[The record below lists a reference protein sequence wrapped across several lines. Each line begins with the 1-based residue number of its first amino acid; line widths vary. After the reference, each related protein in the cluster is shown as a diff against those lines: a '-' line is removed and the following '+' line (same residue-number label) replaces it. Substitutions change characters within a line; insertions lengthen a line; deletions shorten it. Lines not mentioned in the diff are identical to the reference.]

1 MEKLLSTREVS
12 QLLGVNEKMVYT
24 LITEKGLPATKITG
38 KWLFPAQLV
47 EQWVESRTINFPA
60 RSETPS
66 PRSGLLLV
74 AGSDDILFER
84 ALSLFMR
91 LNAGHVAIFGTL
103 GSLGGLKAL
112 RRGWCQMATSH
123 LAEEDGQDYN
133 FSFAANELEALP
145 AVVNFC
151 RREQGLL
158 VARGNPLNISDCG
171 DIGKKGLTVVNRPL
185 GTSTR
190 ILFDREL
197 QKAGLQPSK
206 IAGYGHEVPR
216 HLDIGME
223 ILSGRADVGLSIR
236 PVASLLNLDFISMK
250 WERFDLLI
258 PKDYFFDKGVQLFLG
273 MLHEPEF
280 RALADDL
287 PGYDL
292 ELVGKMLYPK
302 ENSPTPIGSGN

>member
-1 MEKLLSTREVS
+1 MEKLLSTREVA

-24 LITEKGLPATKITG
+24 LITEKNLPATKITG
-38 KWLFPAQLV
+38 KWLFPAHLV

-60 RSETPS
+60 RGEAMS
-66 PRSGLLLV
+66 PHPGLLLV

-84 ALSLFMR
+84 ALALFMR
-91 LNAGHVAIFGTL
+91 LNADHVALFGAL

-112 RRGWCQMATSH
+112 RHGWCQMATSH
-123 LAEEDGQDYN
+123 LAEDDGQDYN
-133 FSFAANELEALP
+133 FSFAANELDALP

-158 VARGNPLNISDCG
+158 VATGNPLQVADCA
-171 DIGKKGLTVVNRPL
+171 DIGKKDLTVVNRPL

-190 ILFDREL
+190 MLFDREL
-197 QKAGLQPSK
+197 QRAGLQSSRVK
-206 IAGYGHEVPR
+206 GYGSEVPR

-223 ILSGRADVGLSIR
+223 ILAGRADVGLSIR
-236 PVASLLNLDFISMK
+236 PVASLLNLDFIPLK

-258 PKDYFFDKGVQLFLG
+258 PKECFFDKGVQLFLG
-273 MLHEPEF
+273 MLHEAEF
-280 RALADDL
+280 RELAADL

-292 ELVGKMLYPK
+292 ELVGKMLYPRDQ
-302 ENSPTPIGSGN
+302 SPQD

>member
-1 MEKLLSTREVS
+1 MEKLLSTREVA

-38 KWLFPAQLV
+38 KWLFPAHLV
-47 EQWVESRTINFPA
+47 EQWVESRTINFPS
-60 RSETPS
+60 RQESLTPH
-66 PRSGLLLV
+66 PGLLLV

-91 LNAGHVAIFGTL
+91 LNADHVAMFGAM

-112 RRGWCQMATSH
+112 RHGWCQMATSH

-133 FSFAANELEALP
+133 FSFAASELETLP

-151 RREQGLL
+151 RREQGLV
-158 VARGNPLNISDCG
+158 VARDNPHKIVDCT
-171 DIGKKGLTVVNRPL
+171 DIGPKDLVVVNRPL

-190 ILFDREL
+190 MLFDREL
-197 QKAGLQPSK
+197 QRAGLQASRVK
-206 IAGYGHEVPR
+206 GYGNEVPR
-216 HLDIGME
+216 HLDVGME
-223 ILSGRADVGLSIR
+223 ILAGRADVGLSIR
-236 PVASLLNLDFISMK
+236 AVASLLNLDFIPMK
-250 WERFDLLI
+250 WERYDLLI

-273 MLHEPEF
+273 MLHEVEF
-280 RALADDL
+280 RSLAEDL

-292 ELVGKMLYPK
+292 DLAGKMLYPR
-302 ENSPTPIGSGN
+302 ENAPSPA